1 MSILGKLV
9 AVRYVDGRVVKGWT
23 ADFNP
28 QRPLF
33 HVKED
38 GTPNVHKVRLAD
50 LKAVFFIRTPGGDPS
65 HEERKEFEL
74 RQTPE
79 RRIWVRFK
87 DGEELAGFSS
97 AMGAGGSGF
106 YISPPDPDSNMER
119 AYVLRAATSMVLQGT
134 AAKDAAE
141 KYRARGADDPAR
153 K

>member
-9 AVRYVDGRVVKGWT
+9 AVRYLDGRVAKGWT

-38 GTPNVHKVRLAD
+38 ETSPAVRVRLAD
-50 LKAVFFIRTPGGDPS
+50 LKAVFFIRSPAGNAS

-97 AMGAGGSGF
+97 AMGSGGAGF

-134 AAKDAAE
+134 AANEAAE
-141 KYRARGADDPAR
+141 RYRARASDDPAR
-153 K
+153 R